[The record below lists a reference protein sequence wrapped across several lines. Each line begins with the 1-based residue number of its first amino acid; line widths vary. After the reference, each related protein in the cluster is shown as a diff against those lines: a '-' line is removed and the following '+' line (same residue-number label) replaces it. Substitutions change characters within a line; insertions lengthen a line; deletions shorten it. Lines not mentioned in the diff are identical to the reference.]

1 MIQDRSDHYPFR
13 EIETKW
19 QRVWEETGLFRVRE
33 EPGRPKYYCL
43 EMFPYPSGRI
53 HMGHVRNYA
62 IGDAITRYKRMRGFN
77 VLHPMGW
84 DAFGLPAENAAID
97 NGVHPA
103 VWTYEN
109 IATMKAQM
117 KTLGISYDWEREVAT
132 CDPEYYRWEQLIFV
146 KMFERGLAYQKSAR
160 VNWCPGCQ
168 TVLANEQV
176 EAGRCWRCDSEVVNR
191 EIESWYF
198 KITAYAEELLEWCD
212 RLVGWPE
219 RVLTMQRNWIGK
231 SEGAEFDLPVVGR
244 PGLAIRVFTTRPD
257 TSFGMTYAVLAP
269 EHPLVDELV
278 ADSEEREAVAAFRT
292 EVGRQSEIE
301 RLATDRPKRGLR
313 LKARA
318 VNPFTGVE
326 FPLFLADYVLMG
338 YGTGAIMA
346 VPGEDQRDWDF
357 AKAHGLAIIETVK
370 RPPGWEG
377 EAYTG
382 DGVKI
387 NSGFLD
393 GLSVAEAKR
402 KAIDWLVAQGRGVGK
417 VNYRL
422 RDWGISRQRY
432 WGAPIPIVYCPG
444 CGTVPERPERLPV
457 VLPQDIQITGK
468 GGSPL
473 ADVPGFVNTTC
484 PRCGGPG
491 RRETDTM
498 DTFVESSWYFL
509 RFCSPKH
516 AGGLAEADAVHYW
529 MPVDQYT
536 GGIEHAILH
545 LLYARFYTKVLRDL
559 GYFKLD
565 EPFQNLFTQGM
576 VVKDGAKMSKSKGN
590 VVSPDDFIAQLRRRH
605 GPGVRALHGAAREG
619 SGVERPGGR
628 GRVPLPQPRV
638 AFLPG
643 EPAPATGRAA
653 QIRRPLAAGP
663 RLPSDGP
670 RDDPAG
676 HDGHRGVSL
685 QYRHQRA
692 ARARQR
698 DARLR
703 DGVARPD
710 LGRGAGEPARRGH
723 RDARPPPGSV
733 RAAPRRGAVG
743 AARAPGQR
751 VPGLLARRRP
761 GGARARRRPGGDPG
775 RRPGADASRGAPRD
789 RRGPAAERGAGRRE
803 GAAVAGGSRGGAGR
817 RRARPAGEHRH
828 PRGREVGMTRR
839 DVLVFILAPLTAA
852 VALGGCG
859 YSLRTNLPPGI
870 ESVHVPVLV
879 NRTQEPGIEDFITQ
893 ALTQAVVQ
901 SGVRITRNAQ
911 TADAVLEGS
920 IVEYR
925 LTSLSFDRTANVTSY
940 RLIIGLALTFKD
952 LKQNRIIWKQDRIE
966 ERADFLVAGQ
976 VTQTLAREELAVQRA
991 AVDVA
996 RAIVSFAFE
1005 GF

>member
-1 MIQDRSDHYPFR
+1 MTQDRPDHYPFR
-13 EIETKW
+13 DIETKW

-62 IGDAITRYKRMRGFN
+62 IGDAITRYKRMRGYN

-117 KTLGISYDWEREVAT
+117 KTLGISYDWDREVAT

-176 EAGRCWRCDSEVVNR
+176 EAGRCWRCDSEVVTK
-191 EIESWYF
+191 EIASWYF

-231 SEGAEFDLPVVGR
+231 SEGAEFELPVAGR
-244 PGLAIRVFTTRPD
+244 PGLGIRVFTTRPD

-269 EHPLVDELV
+269 EHPLVDQLV
-278 ADSEEREAVAAFRT
+278 TDPGERAAVAAFRV
-292 EVGRQSEIE
+292 EVSRETEIE
-301 RLATDRPKRGLR
+301 RLATDRPKRGVRLR
-313 LKARA
+313 ARA
-318 VNPFTGVE
+318 VNPFNGAEV
-326 FPLFLADYVLMG
+326 PLFLADYVLMG

-357 AKAHGLAIIETVK
+357 AKAHDLPIIETVQ
-370 RPPGWEG
+370 RPPGWTG

-393 GLSVAEAKR
+393 GLTIAEAKR
-402 KAIDWLVAQGRGVGK
+402 KAIDWLAERNLGVGK

-432 WGAPIPIVYCPG
+432 WGAPIPIVYCPK
-444 CGTVPERPERLPV
+444 CGTVAERPERLPV
-457 VLPQDIQITGK
+457 VLPQDVQITGK
-468 GGSPL
+468 GGSPI

-484 PRCGGPG
+484 PRCGGPA

-498 DTFVESSWYFL
+498 DTFVDSSWYFL
-509 RFCSPKH
+509 RFCSPRH
-516 AGGLAEADAVHYW
+516 LGGLAEADAVHYW

-565 EPFQNLFTQGM
+565 EPFRNLFTQGM

-590 VVSPDDFIAQLRRRH
+590 VVSPDDFIGTYGGDTGRVFELFMAPPEKDLEWSDQGVEGAFRFLNRVWRFFQANQPSLARTEPRSPDLSAAGRTFRRTVHEAIQRVTTDIEEFH
-605 GPGVRALHGAAREG
+605 FNTAISALHEL
-619 SGVERPGGR
+619 VN
-628 GRVPLPQPRV
+628 
-638 AFLPG
+638 
-643 EPAPATGRAA
+643 ATHAYATESLDRAA
-653 QIRRPLAAGP
+653 A
-663 RLPSDGP
+663 
-670 RDDPAG
+670 
-676 HDGHRGVSL
+676 
-685 QYRHQRA
+685 
-692 ARARQR
+692 
-698 DARLR
+698 
-703 DGVARPD
+703 
-710 LGRGAGEPARRGH
+710 
-723 RDARPPPGSV
+723 
-733 RAAPRRGAVG
+733 
-743 AARAPGQR
+743 
-751 VPGLLARRRP
+751 
-761 GGARARRRPGGDPG
+761 
-775 RRPGADASRGAPRD
+775 
-789 RRGPAAERGAGRRE
+789 
-803 GAAVAGGSRGGAGR
+803 
-817 RRARPAGEHRH
+817 
-828 PRGREVGMTRR
+828 
-839 DVLVFILAPLTAA
+839 
-852 VALGGCG
+852 
-859 YSLRTNLPPGI
+859 
-870 ESVHVPVLV
+870 
-879 NRTQEPGIEDFITQ
+879 
-893 ALTQAVVQ
+893 
-901 SGVRITRNAQ
+901 
-911 TADAVLEGS
+911 
-920 IVEYR
+920 
-925 LTSLSFDRTANVTSY
+925 
-940 RLIIGLALTFKD
+940 
-952 LKQNRIIWKQDRIE
+952 E
-966 ERADFLVAGQ
+966 ERASLLAEAMDTLVRL
-976 VTQTLAREELAVQRA
+976 LAPFAPHLAEELWAQLGHPESVFRASWPEADPAALERDAVQVVVQ
-991 AVDVA
+991 VDGRVRTRLVVSPEIAEDRLRTEALADEKVLPWLKSREVA
-996 RAIVSFAFE
+996 RVVVVPGRLVNIVTRGTGSPA
-1005 GF
+1005 